1 MEDYSEYIAKVRS
14 GVIHIEYLVQ
24 GNVVASGSG
33 FFSKGHLITNNH
45 VFQGP
50 NNATVN
56 LSYQPNQEISSRK
69 TIELAYSEFR
79 DSFVSGSDVN
89 NYDSALLDIKELCAE
104 GLYEFELGVDI
115 SPDVGKPILL
125 LGYPLEHKN
134 LTCHFGM
141 ISSLYV
147 SGQTNII
154 QIDASVNQSNSGGPL
169 IDIESGKVIG
179 IVTRKGTGLT
189 KLFDQLLNIL
199 DQNVSFLTASQAVVH
214 VGGVNLIEALTAGQN
229 QIKFLAKEI
238 QRSANVGIGYAF
250 SIQHVADEAI
260 FHE

>member
-1 MEDYSEYIAKVRS
+1 MDNYSKYIAKIRS

-33 FFSKGHLITNNH
+33 FISKGHLITNNH

-50 NNATVN
+50 TNSTVH
-56 LSYQPNQEISSRK
+56 LSYQPNQDFSSRK
-69 TIELAYSEFR
+69 TIEMAYAEFQG
-79 DSFVSGSDVN
+79 SLVSGSDVN
-89 NYDSALLDIKELCAE
+89 SYDFAILDLDALRRKNLH
-104 GLYEFELGVDI
+104 EFELGVEVGT
-115 SPDVGKPILL
+115 DVGKPILL

-147 SGQTNII
+147 SGMTNVI

-169 IDIESGKVIG
+169 IDVDSGKVIG

-189 KLFDQLLNIL
+189 RLFDQLLGVL
-199 DQNVSFLTASQAVVH
+199 DQNVKFLSASQAVVH
-214 VGGVNLIEALTAGQN
+214 IGGINLIEALTAGQN
-229 QIKFLAKEI
+229 QIKILAKEI

-250 SIQHVADEAI
+250 SINHVADESI
-260 FHE
+260 FH